1 MKLIADRSIC
11 IGAGLCVLHAPEV
24 FDQDSDGLVKLR
36 TSAPDRADQKASSQA
51 ASLCPSGAISVL
63 DD

>member
-24 FDQDSDGLVKLR
+24 FDQDSEGLVKVR
-36 TSAPDRADQKASSQA
+36 TSAPTGPDQKASSQA
-51 ASLCPSGAISVL
+51 ASLCPSGAISVVNE
-63 DD
+63 